1 MKKDKNPERPF
12 REAPLAE
19 IRDEL
24 IRNGMGEYAD
34 VASAVISGDFASA
47 EKLMAE
53 GVRNGTI
60 SIEDDVYA
68 LFNGMICQSL
78 GMEALEND
86 DDEKGADYLQ
96 SARSFFIMAKERG
109 LDIPPVSSAIHML
122 NMFFGLDEDDDEDYD
137 GGGMFD
143 TDAIDYLGFKKVF
156 PKGDEFKAVLR
167 MPTEDFSID
176 ELKDAYEEEWGFKPK
191 SKKGKQ
197 NTWTLSVEGISLKVE
212 YAKCIE
218 TISPESLR
226 YVTGNVDDGTV
237 E

>member
-1 MKKDKNPERPF
+1 MENLTEALARKPVYWSGRPYHSLDYHIRQTFGEKLYKISLDAGLTCPNRDGTLGERGCIF
-12 REAPLAE
+12 CSQ
-19 IRDEL
+19 
-24 IRNGMGEYAD
+24 GG
-34 VASAVISGDFASA
+34 SGDFASA

-143 TDAIDYLGFKKVF
+143 TDAIDYLGVKKVF
-156 PKGDEFKAVLR
+156 PKGDEF
-167 MPTEDFSID
+167 
-176 ELKDAYEEEWGFKPK
+176 
-191 SKKGKQ
+191 
-197 NTWTLSVEGISLKVE
+197 
-212 YAKCIE
+212 
-218 TISPESLR
+218 
-226 YVTGNVDDGTV
+226 
-237 E
+237 